1 VIVVDTSVWIAALR
15 AGESPEAAYLSDLL
29 EGDQVGLAAPV
40 RVEILCGAR
49 GADRVRLRR
58 SLTALPTLYPDA
70 PTWSLVDSWIDRAA
84 AAGERFGFADLL
96 IGALA
101 AQAGATV
108 WSLDSDFG
116 RMARVGLVELFRPE
130 A

>member
-15 AGESPEAAYLSDLL
+15 TGGSPEAARLDDLL
-29 EGDQVGLAAPV
+29 AEDRVALAAPV

-49 GADRVRLRR
+49 RADLARLRR

-70 PTWSLVDSWIDRAA
+70 STWSLVDSWIDRAV

-101 AQAGATV
+101 SLAGASI
-108 WSLDSDFG
+108 WSLDSDFD
-116 RMARVGLVELFRPE
+116 RMARIGLIASFQPDV
-130 A
+130 